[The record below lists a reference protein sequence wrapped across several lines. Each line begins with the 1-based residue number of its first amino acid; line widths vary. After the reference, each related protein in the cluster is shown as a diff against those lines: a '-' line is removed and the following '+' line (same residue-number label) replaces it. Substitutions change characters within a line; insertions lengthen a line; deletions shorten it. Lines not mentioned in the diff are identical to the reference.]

1 MVFLEHQIPY
11 LREVLLA
18 QVMLVSLLFSHL
30 EISSQV
36 QAISRPLGE
45 LGVEVSPLK
54 LALLFPV
61 TFPFL

>member
-30 EISSQV
+30 EISSQD
-36 QAISRPLGE
+36 QAILIPLE
-45 LGVEVSPLK
+45 EVGVEE
-54 LALLFPV
+54 
-61 TFPFL
+61 